1 LQQRQPALTDQAITM
16 TSSFDTPVLL
26 IIFSNPRTTRK
37 TFEQIRLARPTRL
50 YIAAD
55 GPRPNV
61 VGEAELAREVRCI
74 VNDVDWPCEVKTFF
88 REENSGGA
96 GPGVYAALD
105 WFFSEVEEGIV
116 LEYDCIP
123 HPDFFPYCAEL
134 LERYRNDDKVMVIG
148 GDNLQDGLVRGD
160 ASYYFSPSP
169 YTWGWASWRRTWR
182 KYVYDLGQINKSD
195 FVKAIPFAK
204 MDKEIE
210 RYWRWVLYLMQ
221 TGRIDT
227 WDYQLMF
234 AVWLSGGTCINPNIN
249 LVTHSV
255 AEGGESGTYFL
266 THQPGTT
273 NVPTAPILPLVHPKA
288 VVSDEDAYFY
298 HCKKYR
304 LGMSMKKLAHQ
315 IARLYIPDSLVNH
328 VKKLFPIKS

>member
-1 LQQRQPALTDQAITM
+1 M
-16 TSSFDTPVLL
+16 CNSFNTPVLF
-26 IIFSNPRTTRK
+26 IIFSNPQTTRK
-37 TFEQIRLARPTRL
+37 TFEQIRSVRPARF

-55 GPRPNV
+55 GPRANV
-61 VGEAELAREVRCI
+61 VGEVELAREARSI
-74 VNDVDWPCEVKTFF
+74 VDDIDWPCVVKTFF

-96 GPGVYAALD
+96 GSGVYAALD

-116 LEYDCIP
+116 LEYDCVP

-134 LERYRNDDKVMVIG
+134 LERYRNDERVMVIG
-148 GDNLQDGLVRGD
+148 GNNLQDGLVRGD
-160 ASYYFSPSP
+160 ASYYYSPIP

-182 KYVYDLGQINKSD
+182 KYVYDLEQINKFD
-195 FVKAIPFAK
+195 FAKAIPFAK
-204 MDKEIE
+204 KDMEIE
-210 RYWRWVLYLMQ
+210 RYWKWVFYLMQ
-221 TGRIDT
+221 TKRIDT

-255 AEGGESGTYFL
+255 SQNGESGTYFL

-273 NVPTAPILPLVHPKA
+273 NVPTSAILPLIHPSL
-288 VVSDEDAYFY
+288 VNPDEDAYFY

-304 LGMSMKKLAHQ
+304 LGMSKKKLAYQ
-315 IARLYIPDSLVNH
+315 VARLYIPDFLVNFF
-328 VKKLFPIKS
+328 KKILTIKL